1 MALSAIARPFVCPST
16 IKGRKTH
23 RHLSTGP
30 IFEIC
35 PAVNPFSSLA
45 PLKNPPGRSGTSM
58 LNVRHHKSVRQG
70 GASQQ
75 GRQVIDDWG
84 VPVDFRSVAVET
96 PG

>member
-1 MALSAIARPFVCPST
+1 
-16 IKGRKTH
+16 
-23 RHLSTGP
+23 
-30 IFEIC
+30 
-35 PAVNPFSSLA
+35 
-45 PLKNPPGRSGTSM
+45 M